1 MSSVEF
7 NELVNSFQDAETK
20 TSCFRGILYGS
31 KGVGKTTLGMQIL
44 QRLLKPGQIILD
56 IDTSEGYVSLRNVE
70 GLLDNVKI
78 QEFKSYESVRVLAKY
93 IKEKVP
99 PFDKVG
105 GVMLDELSKMAEQ
118 DAVRVFEAR
127 QRGDYGEK
135 EKTKALEQSTTEG
148 RDHQIALNRF
158 RKMYYDLFDNRD
170 INIVATAHML
180 EKKDK
185 NGVIIGI
192 APDFSPKIGGQV
204 GQLTHLIAYLTAKNE
219 PNPTDLKA
227 ARYTRDAQVHPTIRI
242 DAKTRLDIKT
252 TSVKADTLPNV
263 IAKWAE
269 HGVEVDNTEIRA
281 NEDNFILTYD
291 ENKD

>member
-1 MSSVEF
+1 MSSAEF

-20 TSCFRGILYGS
+20 VPTFRGVLYGP
-31 KGVGKTTLGMQIL
+31 KGVGKTTLGIQIL
-44 QRLLKPGQIILD
+44 QRLVAPGKMILD
-56 IDTSEGYVSLRNVE
+56 IDTSEGYVSLHNVP
-70 GLLDNVKI
+70 GLLDRVKI
-78 QEFKSYESVRVLAKY
+78 QEFKNYESVRLLAKA
-93 IKEKVP
+93 IKDKTP

-105 GVMLDELSKMAEQ
+105 GVMLDEFSKMAEQ

-135 EKTKALEQSTTEG
+135 EKSKALEQATTEG

-170 INIVATAHML
+170 IHIVATAHMM
-180 EKKDK
+180 EKKNK
-185 NGVIIGI
+185 EGVIIGI

-204 GQLTHLIAYLTAKNE
+204 GQLTHLVAYLTAKNE
-219 PNPTDLKA
+219 PRPADLKT
-227 ARYTRDAQVHPTIRI
+227 ARYTRSAQVHPTIRV

-252 TSVKADTLPNV
+252 TSVDASTLPDV

-269 HGVEVDNTEIRA
+269 HGVEVNNTEIRA

-291 ENKD
+291 ETQG

>member
-1 MSSVEF
+1 MTSTADY
-7 NELVNSFQDAETK
+7 NELVNSFQDIETK
-20 TSCFRGILYGS
+20 VSTFRGVIYGS

-44 QRLLKPGQIILD
+44 QRLVPPDKMILD
-56 IDTSEGYVSLRNVE
+56 IDTSEGYVSLRNVP
-70 GLLDNVKI
+70 GLMNRVKV
-78 QEFKSYESVRVLAKY
+78 QEFKSYESVRLLASY
-93 IKEKVP
+93 IRDKVA

-105 GVMLDELSKMAEQ
+105 GVMLDEMSKMAEQ

-127 QRGDYGEK
+127 QRGDYGAK
-135 EKTKALEQSTTEG
+135 EQATALDQATTEG

-170 INIVATAHML
+170 IHVIATAHMQ

-185 NGVIIGI
+185 QGVIIGI

-204 GQLTHLIAYLTAKNE
+204 GQLTHLVGYLTAKNE
-219 PNPTDLKA
+219 PNPADLKT
-227 ARYTRDAQVHPTIRI
+227 ARYTRDMQVHPTIRV
-242 DAKTRLDIKT
+242 DAKTRLDIKS
-252 TSVKADTLPNV
+252 TSVKADTLPDI

-281 NEDNFILTYD
+281 DEDNFILTY
-291 ENKD
+291 EEK

>member
-1 MSSVEF
+1 MTNAAEF

-20 TSCFRGILYGS
+20 VSTFRGVLYGS

-44 QRLLKPGQIILD
+44 QRLVPPDKMILD
-56 IDTSEGYVSLRNVE
+56 IDTSEGHVSLRNVP
-70 GLLDNVKI
+70 GLLDRVKI
-78 QEFKSYESVRVLAKY
+78 QEFKTYESVRLLAQY
-93 IKEKVP
+93 IRGKVP

-118 DAVRVFEAR
+118 DAVRVYEAR
-127 QRGDYGEK
+127 QAGEYGSK
-135 EKTKALEQSTTEG
+135 EREMAREQATTEG

-170 INIVATAHML
+170 IHVIATAHMA

-185 NGVIIGI
+185 QGVIIGI

-204 GQLTHLIAYLTAKNE
+204 GQLTHLVAYLTAKNE
-219 PNPTDLKA
+219 PNPANLKA
-227 ARYTRDAQVHPTIRI
+227 ANYTRDAQVHPTIRV

-252 TSVKADTLPNV
+252 TSVKADTLPEI

-269 HGVEVDNTEIRA
+269 HGVEVNNDEIRA
-281 NEDNFILTYD
+281 NEDNFILTYE
-291 ENKD
+291 EN